1 MARSTV
7 HYADSDTNNTLK
19 KLHNK
24 LRPAGTPVQRVE
36 YIIELLLL
44 RIFEVKLKQD
54 KEFKQL
60 RDLFKEPN
68 DELLFSCLYSVAN
81 ERLLPTINDNFFPF
95 YAGILSHARKIYKEQ
110 NLSQKVLDQLV
121 LIEEVFKNSNF
132 TNNVKSGNLQE
143 IISLVSEISEDRL
156 LKTDLLGDAIES
168 ALSETGGTK
177 DLGLH
182 RTPDHIRQFMAG
194 VAAPSFI
201 DSIYDPACGT
211 AGFLFDSWGYATEAI
226 RRDGTWPGTKAHP
239 EISEYFENYFSA
251 KNTSM
256 PTAEQAITFYRS
268 GISGTEYLGVIRKMA
283 AINLYIRGLNP
294 STIVQGDS
302 LALFN
307 AAEHGNTK
315 TIILANPPF
324 GAERDQEAYS
334 NIWEEYPREAETT
347 LLFVKL
353 MLDSLDDNGICAV
366 VVSEGFLSWDQT
378 SARTLRKMLLEEARL
393 KAVISLPQG
402 VFVSKSGVGPKTSI
416 LVFEKGGRTDN
427 VWFYKVTND
436 GYTMGTN
443 RQVQKGCQLVDA
455 LKLYESHIR
464 KGQSP
469 PETNHSFTIPAEWIR
484 VLDPR
489 IKKRI
494 EQDTHKEFS
503 AKAAVAK
510 RKLERKIKKQLKDGK
525 IDNREFNNKLA
536 QHDEIWQS
544 KTLNEIA
551 KRIEKAH
558 LFSFNLGNY
567 RSSLSTQQIDK
578 WNSFFPDDKNH
589 NSQLN
594 LDEKFSRLKKCDSEQ
609 SHDLLAYFDIQNGL
623 EFDIIRQYLGNFS
636 VGELENFN
644 QLAEL
649 QKIIES
655 GTRYPLI
662 PLGEFIAPLNTKI
675 KKDEY
680 DGRTDIV
687 EKISFAEGAIHYRA
701 LRQTGMDLYIASPG
715 DLVTSKINFHQ
726 GAVALA
732 DRHLVCS
739 THYQIYEIDQ
749 SEIIPEYLIYVL
761 RSKNFL
767 NNITKQKNN
776 GIKSEQGSDF
786 ILQLE
791 IPVPE
796 LDKQREIVNHLIT
809 LRNVTEACEKISKNF
824 HLHIPELFKHKTT
837 PLGKAVLSTRNG
849 WSPRCNGGSTPVLSL
864 ACLQNGSIDFS
875 ARKWTDL
882 HRDDIDNFFVQE
894 GDFFYSRGNTP
905 ELVALAG
912 IASKVRENIVF
923 PDLLTRVEFDTELI
937 LPQYAIVLF
946 NSTFG
951 RKYFGNVPLG
961 ASPSMVKV
969 SQKYMKEFYVPFLGN
984 TAKQK
989 EIIEKSQKLVDA
1001 SKSTIVLK
1009 QNAQETF
1016 ETVSAEIWE

>member
-54 KEFKQL
+54 QEFRQL
-60 RDLFKEPN
+60 RDLFREPN
-68 DELLFSCLYSVAN
+68 DDLLFSCLYTVAN
-81 ERLLPTINDNFFPF
+81 ERLLPSINEKFFPF
-95 YAGILSHARKIYKEQ
+95 YAGILSHARKVYKKN

-143 IISLVSEISEDRL
+143 IISLVSEINEERL

-182 RTPDHIRQFMAG
+182 RTPDHVRQFMVG
-194 VAAPSFI
+194 IAAPSFP

-211 AGFLFDSWGYATEAI
+211 AGFLFDSWGYVTEAI
-226 RRDGTWPGTKAHP
+226 RRDGLWPGPKAHP
-239 EISEYFENYFSA
+239 EIAAYFKQYFCG
-251 KNTSM
+251 KNAPM
-256 PTAEQAITFYRS
+256 PSAEQAISFYRS

-307 AAEHGNTK
+307 AAEHGNSK

-324 GAERDQEAYS
+324 GAQRDQEAYS

-353 MLDSLDDNGICAV
+353 MLDSLASGGICAV
-366 VVSEGFLSWDQT
+366 VVSEGFLTWDQT
-378 SARTLRKMLLEEARL
+378 SARALRKILLDDARL

-443 RQVQKGCQLVDA
+443 RQPQKGCQLVDA
-455 LKLYESHIR
+455 LKLYDSYIR
-464 KGQSP
+464 KGEMS
-469 PETNHSFTIPAEWIR
+469 PETKHSFSISAEWIW

-494 EQDTHKEFS
+494 AQDTHKEFS
-503 AKAAVAK
+503 AKAAREK
-510 RKLERKIKKQLKDGK
+510 HNLEKKIKKQLKDGK
-525 IDNREFNNKLA
+525 IDQLEFDSKLA
-536 QHDEIWQS
+536 QHKEVWRS

-551 KRIEKAH
+551 KRVEKAH
-558 LFSFNLGNY
+558 LYSFNLGNY
-567 RSSLSTQQIDK
+567 RSNLSKQQIDE
-578 WNSFFPDDKNH
+578 WNSFFTGDKNH
-589 NSQLN
+589 SEL
-594 LDEKFSRLKKCDSEQ
+594 LSIDEKFDRLQECSPDNA
-609 SHDLLAYFDIQNGL
+609 HNTLAYFDIQNGL
-623 EFDIIRQYLGNFS
+623 EFDIVRQYLGRFS
-636 VGELENFN
+636 EEELKQYNH
-644 QLAEL
+644 LAEL

-655 GTRYPLI
+655 RAKYSFTALYEIII
-662 PLGEFIAPLNTKI
+662 PKNIKI

-680 DGRTDIV
+680 DNKTDIV
-687 EKISFAEGAIHYRA
+687 KKISFADGTIHYRIE
-701 LRQTGMDLYIASPG
+701 RKTGMDLYSASPD

-749 SEIIPEYLIYVL
+749 SEVLPEYLVYIL
-761 RSKNFL
+761 RSKEFL
-767 NNITKQKNN
+767 NKIIRQKNN
-776 GIKSEQGSDF
+776 GIKTEQGADF
-786 ILQLE
+786 VLQLE
-791 IPVPE
+791 IPLPE
-796 LDKQREIVNHLIT
+796 IGKQHEIVTQLT
-809 LRNVTEACEKISKNF
+809 SLKNVFKACETISTNF
-824 HLHIPELFKHKTT
+824 NLHIPELFNADTA
-837 PLGKAVLSTRNG
+837 PLGKAVLSTKNG
-849 WSPRCNGGSTPVLSL
+849 WSPRCNGGPTPVLSL
-864 ACLQNGSIDFS
+864 ACLQNGTIDLT

-882 HRDDIDNFFVQE
+882 SRNDIDCFFVKE
-894 GDFFYSRGNTP
+894 KDFFYSRGNTP

-912 IASKVRENIVF
+912 IASKVNENIVF
-923 PDLLTRVEFDTELI
+923 PDLLTRVEFDIELI
-937 LPQYAIVLF
+937 LPQYAVVLF

-951 RKYFGNVPLG
+951 RQYFGNVPLG

-969 SQKYMKEFYVPFLGN
+969 SQKYMENFQVPFLGGI
-984 TAKQK
+984 KMQQK
-989 EIIEKSQKLVDA
+989 IIEKSQRLLSA
-1001 SKSTIVLK
+1001 CESISFLET
-1009 QNAQETF
+1009 NAKETL
-1016 ETVSAEIWE
+1016 EIISSEIWE

>member
-54 KEFKQL
+54 QEFKQL
-60 RDLFKEPN
+60 RDVFKEPN

-81 ERLLPTINDNFFPF
+81 EQLLSTLNEQFFPF
-95 YAGILSHARKIYKEQ
+95 YAGILSHARKIYKEK

-177 DLGLH
+177 DIGLH

-194 VAAPSFI
+194 IAAPSFI
-201 DSIYDPACGT
+201 DSIYDPTCGT
-211 AGFLFDSWGYATEAI
+211 AGFLFDSWGYGTEAI

-239 EISEYFENYFSA
+239 EISEYFEKYFYA
-251 KNTSM
+251 KDTSM
-256 PTAEQAITFYRS
+256 PTTEQAITFYRS

-307 AAEHGNTK
+307 VAEHGNTK

-324 GAERDQEAYS
+324 GAQRDQEAYS

-353 MLDSLDDNGICAV
+353 MLDTLADNGICAV
-366 VVSEGFLSWDQT
+366 VVSEGFLSWDQA
-378 SARTLRKMLLEEARL
+378 SARTLRKMLLDEARL

-443 RQVQKGCQLVDA
+443 RQVQKGCQLVAA

-464 KGQSP
+464 KGQIP

-494 EQDTHKEFS
+494 EQDTHKELS

-510 RKLERKIKKQLKDGK
+510 RKLEKKIKKQLKDGK
-525 IDNREFNNKLA
+525 IDKREFNSKLA

-558 LFSFNLGNY
+558 LFSFNLGNF
-567 RSSLSTQQIDK
+567 RSSLSIQQIDR

-594 LDEKFSRLKKCDSEQ
+594 LDEKFSRLQKCDPEQ
-609 SHDLLAYFDIQNGL
+609 AHDTLAYFDIQNGL
-623 EFDIIRQYLGNFS
+623 EFDIIRQYLDNFS
-636 VGELENFN
+636 AEELENFN

-649 QKIIES
+649 QRILES
-655 GTRYPLI
+655 GTKYPRVRLGKYLVKNTDKIKPQNFPETRFRVLGVSNTEGIFLNETKFGKEIQQANHQVKPKEFCYNPYRVNVGSIGLNEFDYDNQIISGAYNVFGTDETELLPEYLMALFRSPQFLEYVNDKAHGGVRMNFKYDFLEDWEI
-662 PLGEFIAPLNTKI
+662 PLPSINEQHSIFSKIKDAGLFAEYSRKAFASWRPQISETEDKRALGEFILDSLYGLSSKLQDKGQVPVIRMNNLDDRGFWYL
-675 KKDEY
+675 KDLKY
-680 DGRTDIV
+680 TDI
-687 EKISFAEGAIHYRA
+687 
-701 LRQTGMDLYIASPG
+701 DLPDTRFLQKDDFLFNRTNSI
-715 DLVTSKINFHQ
+715 DLVGKSSVVDFDTKMSWA
-726 GAVALA
+726 G
-732 DRHLVCS
+732 
-739 THYQIYEIDQ
+739 
-749 SEIIPEYLIYVL
+749 YLIRLQLSPELNPYYLKYLFSSPKYKQVFKKIAKPAGGQANINVDELSAVTIDYRPIEEQNAIVEQIDRETENL
-761 RSKNFL
+761 RFILAMAQVREQDIKVVI
-767 NNITKQKNN
+767 NNIWN
-776 GIKSEQGSDF
+776 E
-786 ILQLE
+786 
-791 IPVPE
+791 
-796 LDKQREIVNHLIT
+796 
-809 LRNVTEACEKISKNF
+809 
-824 HLHIPELFKHKTT
+824 
-837 PLGKAVLSTRNG
+837 
-849 WSPRCNGGSTPVLSL
+849 
-864 ACLQNGSIDFS
+864 
-875 ARKWTDL
+875 
-882 HRDDIDNFFVQE
+882 
-894 GDFFYSRGNTP
+894 
-905 ELVALAG
+905 
-912 IASKVRENIVF
+912 
-923 PDLLTRVEFDTELI
+923 
-937 LPQYAIVLF
+937 
-946 NSTFG
+946 
-951 RKYFGNVPLG
+951 
-961 ASPSMVKV
+961 
-969 SQKYMKEFYVPFLGN
+969 
-984 TAKQK
+984 
-989 EIIEKSQKLVDA
+989 
-1001 SKSTIVLK
+1001 
-1009 QNAQETF
+1009 
-1016 ETVSAEIWE
+1016 

>member
-54 KEFKQL
+54 QEFKQL

-68 DELLFSCLYSVAN
+68 DDLLFSCLYTVAN
-81 ERLLPTINDNFFPF
+81 EQLLPTINEKFFPF
-95 YAGILSHARKIYKEQ
+95 YAGILSQARKVYKNT

-143 IISLVSEISEDRL
+143 IISLVSEINEERL

-182 RTPDHIRQFMAG
+182 RTPDHIRQFMVG
-194 VAAPSFI
+194 MVAPSFS

-211 AGFLFDSWGYATEAI
+211 AGFLFDSWGYVTEAI
-226 RRDGTWPGTKAHP
+226 RRDGSWPGPKAHP
-239 EISEYFENYFSA
+239 ELSAYFKEYFA
-251 KNTSM
+251 GKDTPM
-256 PTAEQAITFYRS
+256 PSTEQAISFYRS

-294 STIVQGDS
+294 SSIVQGDS

-307 AAEHGNTK
+307 PAEHGNSK

-353 MLDSLDDNGICAV
+353 MLDSLADDGICAV

-378 SARTLRKMLLEEARL
+378 SARTLRKMLLDEARL

-416 LVFEKGGRTDN
+416 LVFKKGGRTEN
-427 VWFYKVTND
+427 VWFFKVTND

-443 RQVQKGCQLVDA
+443 RQPQNGCQLVEA
-455 LKLYESHIR
+455 LSLYDSYIS
-464 KGQSP
+464 KGKIP
-469 PETNHSFTIPAEWIR
+469 PETKHSFTIPAEWIR
-484 VLDPR
+484 ALDPR

-494 EQDTHKEFS
+494 KKNTHKEFS
-503 AKAAVAK
+503 AKAARER
-510 RKLERKIKKQLKDGK
+510 RKLEKKLKKQLKEDK
-525 IDNREFNNKLA
+525 IDQQELNSRLA

-558 LFSFNLGNY
+558 LYSFNLGNY
-567 RSSLSTQQIDK
+567 RSNLSAQQIKK
-578 WNSFFPDDKNH
+578 WNSFSPDDKNH
-589 NSQLN
+589 GEQVS
-594 LDEKFSRLKKCDSEQ
+594 LDEKFDQLQKCSPGKA
-609 SHDLLAYFDIQNGL
+609 HDKLAYFDIRNGL
-623 EFDIIRQYLGNFS
+623 EFDIVRQYLGGFS
-636 VGELENFN
+636 EDELKKFN
-644 QLAEL
+644 QLTEL
-649 QKIIES
+649 QEIIES
-655 GTRYPLI
+655 NAKYPLTSLREI
-662 PLGEFIAPLNTKI
+662 IHPKNNKI
-675 KKDEY
+675 RKDEY
-680 DGRTDIV
+680 DNKTDIV
-687 EKISFAEGAIHYRA
+687 EKISFADGRISYRPE
-701 LRQTGMDLYIASPG
+701 RKTGMDLYSASPG

-739 THYQIYEIDQ
+739 THYQIYEIDTN
-749 SEIIPEYLIYVL
+749 EVIPEYLTYVL

-767 NNITKQKNN
+767 HNITKQKNN
-776 GIKSEQGSDF
+776 GIKSEQGADF
-786 ILQLE
+786 VLQLE
-791 IPVPE
+791 IPLPE
-796 LDKQREIVNHLIT
+796 LGDQREIVTQLTSLHS
-809 LRNVTEACEKISKNF
+809 VFAACETISANF
-824 HLHIPELFKHKTT
+824 HLHIPELFNLETT
-837 PLGKAVLSTRNG
+837 PLGKAVLSTKNG
-849 WSPRCNGGSTPVLSL
+849 WSPRCNGGPTPVLSL
-864 ACLQNGSIDFS
+864 ACLQNGSIDLT

-882 HRDDIDNFFVQE
+882 NRDDIDRFFVKE

-912 IASKVRENIVF
+912 IASNVDENVVF

-937 LPQYAIVLF
+937 LPQYAVILF
-946 NSTFG
+946 NSTLG

-969 SQKYMKEFYVPFLGN
+969 SQKYMKNFPVPFLGN
-984 TAKQK
+984 INMQEK
-989 EIIEKSQKLVDA
+989 IINKSQELLGAVE
-1001 SKSTIVLK
+1001 SLLLLK
-1009 QNAQETF
+1009 KNAQETLKIIS
-1016 ETVSAEIWE
+1016 TEIWE